1 MPITPEVD
9 LLRGGS
15 PCHSGPGHSWPPVA
29 PVVHPRPPTG
39 LARSHW
45 PPLPHLHLHPLNLSR
60 APGQQGDRPRAKS
73 MQPTHTPDCFLQAQ
87 EANDSARRR
96 QNVLCEG
103 LKHCLEL
110 SVSRELPPS
119 TPSPTDA
126 KPCINTKRKTDTNCT
141 HSARSGR
148 SQVCFHHISH
158 SFLKTGLCL
167 G

>member
-15 PCHSGPGHSWPPVA
+15 PCHSGPSHSWPPVA

-96 QNVLCEG
+96 RNVLCEG

-110 SVSRELPPS
+110 SQGSSPQPHPLLQTQSPVSTRNGKLM
-119 TPSPTDA
+119 PTA
-126 KPCINTKRKTDTNCT
+126 HTRQGQAEVRCAFITL
-141 HSARSGR
+141 AIA
-148 SQVCFHHISH
+148 F
-158 SFLKTGLCL
+158 
-167 G
+167 